1 MIDITRLSSHYITR
15 ILDESDVDK
24 ILEVC
29 QQNTLFY
36 EYTEARPTSEQ
47 IQDDMKLTPPGIDL
61 SAKYFFGFFADQD
74 LVAVNRWVSK
84 TGNCLYRF
92 LYGES
97 GVSGKTDR
105 NNNY

>member
-15 ILDESDVDK
+15 FLDESDVDK

-47 IQDDMKLTPPGIDL
+47 IQDDMKLTP
-61 SAKYFFGFFADQD
+61 
-74 LVAVNRWVSK
+74 
-84 TGNCLYRF
+84 TGNRP
-92 LYGES
+92 
-97 GVSGKTDR
+97 VGKIFFWLFR
-105 NNNY
+105 